1 MNKSWSE
8 LNRKMQIQLKKEATF
23 ADGIETLFELRKEL
37 MQAAVRFSSGENTRN
52 AQTARLSQSE
62 TNL

>member
-8 LNRKMQIQLKKEATF
+8 LNRKMERQRKKGETVGG
-23 ADGIETLFELRKEL
+23 GIETLFELRKEL
-37 MQAAVRFSSGENTRN
+37 MQAAVRFSSGEITRN

>member
-23 ADGIETLFELRKEL
+23 SDGIETLFELRKEL
-37 MQAAVRFSSGENTRN
+37 MQAADDFSEILAARN
-52 AQTARLSQSE
+52 SAQCL
-62 TNL
+62 L